1 MMTIA
6 AIHCMHEVALPFLDE
21 SAEFKKRLHVSNT
34 PTGLYF
40 VFQYF
45 SLTSTLHLTSSDTCL
60 QHNLFSPFDVVV
72 TEFNHTLRS
81 LTISS
86 LLYTYLQT
94 KT

>member
-1 MMTIA
+1 M
-6 AIHCMHEVALPFLDE
+6 
-21 SAEFKKRLHVSNT
+21 

-45 SLTSTLHLTSSDTCL
+45 SVTSAIHLAYSDTCL
-60 QHNLFSPFDVVV
+60 QQNLFSPFDDVT

-81 LTISS
+81 LTNSS
-86 LLYTYLQT
+86 LLYTDLQT